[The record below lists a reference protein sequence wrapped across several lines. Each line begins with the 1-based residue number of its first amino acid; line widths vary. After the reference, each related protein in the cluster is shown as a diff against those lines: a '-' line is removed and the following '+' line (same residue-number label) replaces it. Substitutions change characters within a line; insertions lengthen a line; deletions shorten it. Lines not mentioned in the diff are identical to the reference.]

1 MKKSFILTGTIL
13 GSLLAGTTAMADSH
27 EIQKSDNLYELSKQ
41 YNINVQEL
49 KKLNNLEYDVNISGQ
64 ILKAEAK
71 VETKAK
77 EEVYTVVAGDSL
89 SQIAKQYK
97 TTVTQLLQLNPEIS
111 DKDFIQI
118 GQKIKIA
125 GVVVEV
131 PAKQKGTV
139 KKATVAEQPK
149 QKVEQDTAS
158 QPKQEVQQDTVS
170 QPKQEVQQD
179 TESQPKE
186 EVQQAPVTSTASA
199 ESVIA
204 AGEKYLGKPYL
215 YGASTSRSDAFDCS
229 SFTVRAFK
237 EGAGITLPRTSRE
250 QANVGTNVSLDSLQ
264 KGDLVFF
271 DNDFNGTIDHVGIYA
286 GNGQMINAAS
296 SKGISYADIH
306 NSYWGP
312 RLVKATRVL

>member
-77 EEVYTVVAGDSL
+77 EEVYTVVAGDNL
-89 SQIAKQYK
+89 SQIAKQHK
-97 TTVTQLLQLNPEIS
+97 TTVTQLLQLNPDIP
-111 DKDFIQI
+111 DQDFIQI
-118 GQKIKIA
+118 GQKIKIT

-131 PAKQKGTV
+131 PAKQKETV
-139 KKATVAEQPK
+139 KKAPVAEQPK
-149 QKVEQDTAS
+149 Q
-158 QPKQEVQQDTVS
+158 EVQ
-170 QPKQEVQQD
+170 KD